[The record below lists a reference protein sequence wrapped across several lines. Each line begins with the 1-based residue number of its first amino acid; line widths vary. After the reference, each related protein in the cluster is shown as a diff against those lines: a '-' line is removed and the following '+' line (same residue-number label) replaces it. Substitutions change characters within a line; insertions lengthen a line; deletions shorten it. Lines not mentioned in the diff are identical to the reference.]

1 MLFCIIIVSGTFSAV
16 VGQEINL
23 ELSVIERTA
32 FQSSLSLI
40 GIIQTQN
47 LSWEWH
53 SEHKY
58 YYLPGCM
65 DPILFLVKYKPF
77 IHILNGQKYK
87 YKSSHNFNLNVN
99 AIGSPSL
106 RCNQNSHFSVFQSLT
121 RYSLHNILL
130 HGT

>member
-23 ELSVIERTA
+23 ELSVIERTV

-53 SEHKY
+53 LNIS
-58 YYLPGCM
+58 
-65 DPILFLVKYKPF
+65 IIIFLVAWIQF
-77 IHILNGQKYK
+77 FFLWNINHSSNILNGQKYK

-99 AIGSPSL
+99 AIGTPSL